1 MAEDLINIQ
10 EKNGT
15 ITFADEVLETI
26 AGIAVSDIPG
36 IANMKGG
43 FVDSLSE
50 GIGRKRH
57 AKGVNVTKVNDKII
71 FDVQIVVEYGVKVQ
85 DLCRTI
91 QESIFAAIQSMTGLT
106 ASKVNIAV
114 TGVKVKETKPAELA
128 EGNEE
133 D

>member
-1 MAEDLINIQ
+1 
-10 EKNGT
+10 
-15 ITFADEVLETI
+15 
-26 AGIAVSDIPG
+26 
-36 IANMKGG
+36 MKGG
-43 FVDSLSE
+43 FVDNLSE

-57 AKGVNVTKVNDKII
+57 AKGVNVTKANDKII

-85 DLCRTI
+85 DLCKTI
-91 QESIFAAIQSMTGLT
+91 QESIFNAIQSMTGLT

-114 TGVKVKETKPAELA
+114 TGVKVRETKPAELA